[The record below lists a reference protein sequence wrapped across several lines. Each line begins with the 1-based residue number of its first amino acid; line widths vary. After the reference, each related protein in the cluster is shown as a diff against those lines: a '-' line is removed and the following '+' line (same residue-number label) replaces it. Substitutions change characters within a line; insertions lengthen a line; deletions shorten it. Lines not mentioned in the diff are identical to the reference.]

1 MMKLVEQLKEERELL
16 RSTTSV
22 SNVCHSVRYFKI
34 WCNFILTLMAYKFCA
49 EFIRQ

>member
-22 SNVCHSVRYFKI
+22 SNVCRSVRLISK
-34 WCNFILTLMAYKFCA
+34 CGAMVCS
-49 EFIRQ
+49 